1 MLYSTAKRTKAQRN
15 EQKHDEMN
23 TIKLKLISLTLLL
36 LCSCVSQN
44 PGSWPETI
52 PQQEFF
58 VDAYSADP
66 VNRDRQTQQEYLGWI
81 RSFYQGSLVYQNG
94 WLEVE
99 AAVLASVQ
107 IEGRDH
113 LDSQL
118 TELGVAI
125 ASEWAKHNDVRRID
139 SRMLGLWGSVLQ
151 LAANFQQQRQSIEVI
166 NDDVDA
172 LLTGSI
178 GQSDIQDARY
188 ERMLQIEL
196 FGGF

>member
-1 MLYSTAKRTKAQRN
+1 
-15 EQKHDEMN
+15 MN